1 MKENGLKTAIVM
13 IVVLVLGFMLGYYFG
28 KTSVNSI
35 NTNHQPVSVYE
46 KTVDV
51 INVEATEQA
60 TDEVTTETA
69 SDLNDGSVAE
79 SVPEEG
85 IKVDTA
91 TLSDGQKKILN
102 TLGVDTENLVLTP
115 EMVACA
121 EAKIGSARLAEIQ
134 AGGSPSFLEGA
145 ALVACYK

>member
-13 IVVLVLGFMLGYYFG
+13 VLVLVLGIMLGYYFG
-28 KTSVNSI
+28 KASVNS
-35 NTNHQPVSVYE
+35 TNPQPVSVDE
-46 KTVDV
+46 KTGAVTTD
-51 INVEATEQA
+51 EATA
-60 TDEVTTETA
+60 EVTTETA

-134 AGGSPSFLEGA
+134 AGVSPSFLEGA

>member
-13 IVVLVLGFMLGYYFG
+13 VLVLVLGIMLGYYFG
-28 KTSVNSI
+28 KASVNTT
-35 NTNHQPVSVYE
+35 NTNPQPVSVGE
-46 KTVDV
+46 KTGVV
-51 INVEATEQA
+51 TTGEATEEA
-60 TDEVTTETA
+60 TTETS

-134 AGGSPSFLEGA
+134 AGVSPSFLEGA